1 MKSSE
6 NAVIEYFEK
15 FTVKA
20 KKIAESDE
28 KTPDF
33 LVEQEEIVLIE
44 LKEKSDDDALHKRE
58 QKELSNGD
66 VFEHVGSRGYR
77 NRISGVI
84 GHGIKQLKAQK
95 ENTKSDFCLLFIIAN
110 GVAKG
115 TQAEQI
121 ISTLYGRK
129 DIIDFDSQSNQAASC
144 YYAYHSEFFKHKDI
158 IDGVFLITDKNV
170 ALLINDKSPSYSKF
184 KTSTFLSKFVGK
196 ISIFDVIELEEKG
209 RVMVADCDIPRSDE
223 EAIKEYIFE
232 KYSINRGL
240 MIDFPQYSFKVQIN
254 ENEL

>member
-1 MKSSE
+1 VKSSE

-20 KKIAESDE
+20 KKIVESDE

-144 YYAYHSEFFKHKDI
+144 YYESPRVCQRLNNLRNWNYEKI
-158 IDGVFLITDKNV
+158 
-170 ALLINDKSPSYSKF
+170 KSLYIR
-184 KTSTFLSKFVGK
+184 
-196 ISIFDVIELEEKG
+196 IS
-209 RVMVADCDIPRSDE
+209 
-223 EAIKEYIFE
+223 
-232 KYSINRGL
+232 
-240 MIDFPQYSFKVQIN
+240 
-254 ENEL
+254 